1 MFKTLLSVCSIVVL
15 LLPTLLLPARATAC
29 PVKMPETL
37 LSLYRNSDAIY
48 VARFAKVDDH
58 EILENTDDRTV
69 VNIRKHFDVSST
81 LKGEPQ
87 KLVVLDERDYR
98 YKPSPADA
106 EAEAETAEGEESG
119 ADAEEPAAGDVEDED
134 EDEEEEDEDDRYS
147 RPTLEPGDLILL
159 FVKKDEETGSI
170 ELTDYRDAIRKM
182 TPEKLESYEARIR
195 DLNAIFSAKKVDDA
209 SIVEWLVRCAQDP
222 FTRWEGAFEL
232 RQSFQELEWLANRE
246 PEDDADAP
254 DDGEKADDEE
264 TAAASDAAG
273 EAEIDRS
280 VYARLLSDTQ
290 KQTLMNILMEPRQAA
305 EPTKETR
312 LSTGDRVLIELVSD
326 WGDMRFARF
335 LLDRM
340 QASAGDPSFVDDLMT
355 SVVRILDDDD
365 LRKIASIY
373 SDVYYEDGDAPVED
387 QASTT
392 EASTEAE
399 DADDNDA
406 GAADES
412 TTDAKPAAVS
422 PVIINATEP
431 AASAEAEVPVKKLTY
446 NELRADLLARFI
458 DRGLVAVQIAESMP
472 TERAKR

>member
-134 EDEEEEDEDDRYS
+134 EDEEDEDDRYS

-170 ELTDYRDAIRKM
+170 ELTD
-182 TPEKLESYEARIR
+182 
-195 DLNAIFSAKKVDDA
+195 
-209 SIVEWLVRCAQDP
+209 
-222 FTRWEGAFEL
+222 
-232 RQSFQELEWLANRE
+232 
-246 PEDDADAP
+246 
-254 DDGEKADDEE
+254 
-264 TAAASDAAG
+264 
-273 EAEIDRS
+273 
-280 VYARLLSDTQ
+280 
-290 KQTLMNILMEPRQAA
+290 
-305 EPTKETR
+305 
-312 LSTGDRVLIELVSD
+312 
-326 WGDMRFARF
+326 
-335 LLDRM
+335 
-340 QASAGDPSFVDDLMT
+340 
-355 SVVRILDDDD
+355 
-365 LRKIASIY
+365 
-373 SDVYYEDGDAPVED
+373 
-387 QASTT
+387 
-392 EASTEAE
+392 
-399 DADDNDA
+399 
-406 GAADES
+406 
-412 TTDAKPAAVS
+412 
-422 PVIINATEP
+422 
-431 AASAEAEVPVKKLTY
+431 
-446 NELRADLLARFI
+446 
-458 DRGLVAVQIAESMP
+458 
-472 TERAKR
+472 